1 MVADVSPARPG
12 GGGERMLWEQAWRHA
27 ARGHDVRIV
36 SRAPGDGEAAAEVRQ
51 GVRMSPFRV
60 NRRTSVRFAVS
71 SMLAARRAVTRA
83 LREEPAD
90 VLHVHQPFAGYG
102 ALGSRPARHV
112 PTLYSFYSPAPLE
125 YRARRRMTA
134 HHHGG
139 WTGELG
145 VVALWAIERACLR
158 RAGLIH
164 VLSDFSAAQ
173 LWRLY
178 RIPRE
183 RLVRID
189 GAVATDRFRPATDRE
204 AIRQALGLPA
214 NRPVLL
220 SVRNLEARMGLDR
233 LIRALAILAPDAVGP
248 LLLIGGTGSMR
259 RELESLSEGLG
270 LRTHVRFL
278 GFIPDE
284 ALPLYYQAADLF
296 VLPTGELEGF
306 GLVTVEALA
315 CGTPVLG
322 TPVGATPEI
331 LVPLSPALV
340 FRGLAPEVMA
350 DDICRFLEWRARDP
364 QAHARLREACR
375 CHAETRYH
383 WDAAI
388 DGLEGALTRVVGGGP
403 RRLA

>member
-12 GGGERMLWEQAWRHA
+12 GGGERMLWEQAWRLA

-173 LWRLY
+173 L
-178 RIPRE
+178 
-183 RLVRID
+183 
-189 GAVATDRFRPATDRE
+189 
-204 AIRQALGLPA
+204 
-214 NRPVLL
+214 
-220 SVRNLEARMGLDR
+220 
-233 LIRALAILAPDAVGP
+233 
-248 LLLIGGTGSMR
+248 
-259 RELESLSEGLG
+259 
-270 LRTHVRFL
+270 
-278 GFIPDE
+278 
-284 ALPLYYQAADLF
+284 
-296 VLPTGELEGF
+296 
-306 GLVTVEALA
+306 
-315 CGTPVLG
+315 
-322 TPVGATPEI
+322 
-331 LVPLSPALV
+331 
-340 FRGLAPEVMA
+340 
-350 DDICRFLEWRARDP
+350 
-364 QAHARLREACR
+364 
-375 CHAETRYH
+375 
-383 WDAAI
+383 
-388 DGLEGALTRVVGGGP
+388 
-403 RRLA
+403 